1 MMTYMVVFIATGQY
15 NGVCTVAV
23 STMNTSNMR
32 TMYARLTNLQTEL
45 HTLIHTDKHTY
56 RIDKHI

>member
-32 TMYARLTNLQTEL
+32 TMYAGLTDLQTDV
-45 HTLIHTDKHTY
+45 HRLIQTN
-56 RIDKHI
+56 I